1 MMVLYKKK
9 LTELAAAAAP
19 PTAAKVCSVKL
30 FPALGTSLGVVL
42 GLVLSLGTY
51 VGIVLGVTVGVE
63 VGLVLGYILGFI
75 VALSETTTNSIPVMS
90 VDTERCTSLINSL
103 VEDCTLFLTIDF
115 IAANVI
121 SLDFSRYNLRFI
133 STLSSSARCRV

>member
-9 LTELAAAAAP
+9 RTELAAAAAP
-19 PTAAKVCSVKL
+19 PTAAKACSVKL

-42 GLVLSLGTY
+42 GLVLSLGTC

-63 VGLVLGYILGFI
+63 VGSALGYTRGFI

-90 VDTERCTSLINSL
+90 FDTERCTSLLSSTM
-103 VEDCTLFLTIDF
+103 EDCTMFSTIDF

-121 SLDFSRYNLRFI
+121 ALDFSRY
-133 STLSSSARCRV
+133 S